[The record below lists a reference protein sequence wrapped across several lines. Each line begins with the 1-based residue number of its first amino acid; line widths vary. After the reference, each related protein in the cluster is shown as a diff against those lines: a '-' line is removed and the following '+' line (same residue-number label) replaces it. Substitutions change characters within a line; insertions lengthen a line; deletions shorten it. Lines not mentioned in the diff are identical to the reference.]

1 MKLRIPALSMTACFL
16 VFFYAGNITM
26 NKMQLSFNTS
36 SLTVDLFQLLREDEL
51 VLVWYDS

>member
-1 MKLRIPALSMTACFL
+1 
-16 VFFYAGNITM
+16 M

-36 SLTVDLFQLLREDEL
+36 SLIVDLFQLLREDEL